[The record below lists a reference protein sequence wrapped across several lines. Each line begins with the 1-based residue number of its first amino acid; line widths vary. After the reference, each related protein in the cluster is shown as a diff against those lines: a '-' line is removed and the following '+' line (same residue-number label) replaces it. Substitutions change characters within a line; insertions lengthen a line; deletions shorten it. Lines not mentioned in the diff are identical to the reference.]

1 MAKLF
6 AADDFSKEIVVGD
19 ELVFDKDIKRL
30 RVDLTWEGT
39 DLDVCAFLLGKDGV
53 MTEKSD
59 LVYYKSE
66 RRWLPNKA
74 FDDPAFDPLDGKVS
88 VWPAQGFKNPIKWR
102 DATLPISGDDAV
114 IGSWDD
120 MSDSEECG
128 ETMHVLLDEVDVT
141 KHKSI
146 VIAAVVGIDKI
157 KEGETFAAAK
167 KPVVTITNVEND
179 KELANYKLDAK
190 FPDKDAVCIGKLI
203 YDEDELKWSFVAMAD
218 GYKGGIMHLAQN
230 VF

>member
-1 MAKLF
+1 MHTTLSLILALTL
-6 AADDFSKEIVVGD
+6 AA
-19 ELVFDKDIKRL
+19 
-30 RVDLTWEGT
+30 
-39 DLDVCAFLLGKDGV
+39 A
-53 MTEKSD
+53 
-59 LVYYKSE
+59 
-66 RRWLPNKA
+66 P
-74 FDDPAFDPLDGKVS
+74 
-88 VWPAQGFKNPIKWR
+88 GFKNPIKWR

-114 IGSWDD
+114 VGSWDD

-218 GYKGGIMHLAQN
+218 GYKGGIMYLAQN

>member
-128 ETMHVLLDEVDVT
+128 ETMHVLLDEVAHIFLHAHYESLTSILVFLLESTLAFALFARIDNFDVF
-141 KHKSI
+141 SPFYDLCVDMLDII
-146 VIAAVVGIDKI
+146 V
-157 KEGETFAAAK
+157 
-167 KPVVTITNVEND
+167 
-179 KELANYKLDAK
+179 L
-190 FPDKDAVCIGKLI
+190 
-203 YDEDELKWSFVAMAD
+203 
-218 GYKGGIMHLAQN
+218 
-230 VF
+230 